1 MMWTLWPFGVAQLD
15 MSIMVFP
22 CTSGNDSGHGGNPLW
37 IRGFECARPVD
48 PSVPIRAGAQGLL
61 SAQSCRC
68 HESSLSMNE
77 APSGTHR
84 SGLPLRHTAIS
95 MAPHRIAPVGAIA
108 AAFDHQR
115 FVDLYTQAGL
125 AEWSNKAV
133 VEPEV
138 LRVQHI
144 VEHFAAPVVVN
155 AHALFMSR
163 AVPTDIVD

>member
-1 MMWTLWPFGVAQLD
+1 M
-15 MSIMVFP
+15 
-22 CTSGNDSGHGGNPLW
+22 
-37 IRGFECARPVD
+37 
-48 PSVPIRAGAQGLL
+48 RAGAQGLL

-95 MAPHRIAPVGAIA
+95 MAPHRIAPVGA
-108 AAFDHQR
+108 AFEHPR

-125 AEWSNKAV
+125 GEWSDKAV

-144 VEHFAAPVVVN
+144 VEHFAAPVVVH
-155 AHALFMSR
+155 AHALFL
-163 AVPTDIVD
+163 